1 MKLAAMLG
9 GVALAAGGAQ
19 KVGAMDVEKLLAER
33 AETLAAFKDPQR
45 SPYAAVDRR
54 DFQGEPLVLGSAED
68 ADLRLEG
75 ARPRHARI
83 AVDGG
88 GFRVEAID
96 EGATVEVQGK
106 PLREARLDAGATFG
120 IGRYSVRLSH
130 QNFPALV
137 LLDPQSPRL
146 RDGPPPRW
154 FPPDEAFRV
163 LARLERD
170 PSPRDEVVLST
181 RGNARRAR
189 RLGRF
194 SFELGGRKQQ
204 LTALRLLEPGV
215 GEAAVSIFFRDA
227 TTGHETYPVGRY
239 LDRRRSRAFRARLQP
254 CLQPE
259 LCVLAPLQLPHS
271 PARERPPR
279 PGPGGRNGSGRA
291 LSPRTGRSGAEIRG
305 RLPG

>member
-9 GVALAAGGAQ
+9 GVALAVGGAQ
-19 KVGAMDVEKLLAER
+19 KVGAMDIEKLLAER

-106 PLREARLDAGATFG
+106 PLREARLDPGATLG
-120 IGRYSVRLSH
+120 IGRYTVRLSH

-239 LDRRRSRAFRARLQP
+239 LEPEPVAADPGSFVLDFNRAYNPSCAFS
-254 CLQPE
+254 
-259 LCVLAPLQLPHS
+259 PHYNC
-271 PARERPPR
+271 PIPPR
-279 PGPGGRNGSGRA
+279 ENVLHVPVRAGEMDPGGH
-291 LSPRTGRSGAEIRG
+291 
-305 RLPG
+305 

>member
-1 MKLAAMLG
+1 MTVWAVL
-9 GVALAAGGAQ
+9 GVALAAGAAQ
-19 KVGAMDVEKLLAER
+19 KVVAMYARMLLAER
-33 AETLAAFKDPQR
+33 AETLSSFRDPHH
-45 SPYAAVDRR
+45 SPSAPADRR
-54 DFQGEPLVLGSAED
+54 DFQGVPLVLGSAAD

-75 ARPRHARI
+75 TRPRHARI
-83 AVDGG
+83 AVEGG
-88 GFRVEAID
+88 GFRVEALE

-106 PLREARLDAGATFG
+106 PVREARVDAGGTVG
-120 IGRYSVRLSH
+120 VGRYTVRLSH

-154 FPPDEAFRV
+154 FPADEGFRV
-163 LARLERD
+163 VARLERD

-227 TTGHETYPVGRY
+227 TTGHDSYPVGRY
-239 LDRRRSRAFRARLQP
+239 LEPEPVAGDADRYVLDFNRAYNPTCAFS
-254 CLQPE
+254 
-259 LCVLAPLQLPHS
+259 PHYNC
-271 PARERPPR
+271 PIPPR
-279 PGPGGRNGSGRA
+279 GNVLQVPVRAGGMDPGRH
-291 LSPRTGRSGAEIRG
+291 
-305 RLPG
+305 

>member
-1 MKLAAMLG
+1 VKAAAILG

-19 KVGAMDVEKLLAER
+19 KVGGMDVAKLLAER
-33 AETLAAFKDPQR
+33 EETLAAFKDPHR
-45 SPYAAVDRR
+45 SPHAAVDRR
-54 DFQGEPLVLGSAED
+54 DFRGAPLVLGSAED

-106 PLREARLDAGATFG
+106 PVREARVDAGATVG
-120 IGRYSVRLSH
+120 IGRYTVRLSH

-163 LARLERD
+163 VARLESD
-170 PSPRDEVVLST
+170 PSPRDLVVLST
-181 RGNARRAR
+181 RGNPRRAR

-194 SFELGGRKQQ
+194 SFDLGGRKQQ

-215 GEAAVSIFFRDA
+215 GEAAISIFFRDA

-239 LDRRRSRAFRARLQP
+239 LEPDPVAGDPGAFVLDFNRAYNPTCAFS
-254 CLQPE
+254 
-259 LCVLAPLQLPHS
+259 PHYNC
-271 PARERPPR
+271 PIPPR
-279 PGPGGRNGSGRA
+279 ENVLQVPVRAGEMDPGGH
-291 LSPRTGRSGAEIRG
+291 
-305 RLPG
+305 

>member
-1 MKLAAMLG
+1 MTSNPVAAVLG
-9 GVALAAGGAQ
+9 GAALFLGVALGAGAAQ
-19 KVGAMDVEKLLAER
+19 NVGAMDVSKLLAER
-33 AETLAAFKDPQR
+33 QETVAAFQDPQR

-54 DFQGEPLVLGSAED
+54 DFHGAPLVLGSAED

-83 AVDGG
+83 AVDGA

-106 PLREARLDAGATFG
+106 PVREARLDAGATVG
-120 IGRYSVRLSH
+120 IGRYTVRLSH

-137 LLDPQSPRL
+137 LLDPKSPRL

-154 FPPDEAFRV
+154 FPPDEAFRLV
-163 LARLERD
+163 ARLERD

-194 SFELGGRKQQ
+194 SFDLGGRKHQ

-215 GEAAVSIFFRDA
+215 GEVAVSIFFRDA
-227 TTGHETYPVGRY
+227 TTGHETYPIGRY
-239 LDRRRSRAFRARLQP
+239 LDPEPVAGDPGRFVLDFNRAYNPTCAFSAHYNCP
-254 CLQPE
+254 I
-259 LCVLAPLQLPHS
+259 
-271 PARERPPR
+271 PPR
-279 PGPGGRNGSGRA
+279 ENLLQVPIRAGEMDPGGH
-291 LSPRTGRSGAEIRG
+291 
-305 RLPG
+305 